1 MPEDGPAAK
10 AGRPPPAAAAQRA
23 ALTFWGVRAGIAAP
37 GAATAAFGGNSP
49 CAAVEVFA
57 GGEAPRRVVIFDA
70 GTGLRPLG
78 ARLAPR
84 APVACD
90 LLFGHTGFDRICGLP
105 FFAAAFDAANRI
117 ACHCAHRPREGGI
130 RAALA
135 GLMADPLFPVP
146 IDVFKAAMSF
156 HDLTPGG
163 RAALFGGARAASL
176 PLPAAGPRGSAWRLA
191 VAGASLVHA
200 GAVRPGE
207 DGERLA
213 AFARGC
219 DLLVIGP
226 LAGGEGGDAAAA
238 EIAREAG
245 AAATVVTGHAPE
257 ACDDRLLRREEA
269 LRKRLPSA
277 RLAREGMT
285 IALGAGRGEPA

>member
-1 MPEDGPAAK
+1 MPEDGP
-10 AGRPPPAAAAQRA
+10 PPAAATQRA
-23 ALTFWGVRAGIAAP
+23 VLTFWGVRAGIAAP
-37 GAATAAFGGNSP
+37 GAATAAFGGNSS

-57 GGEAPRRVVIFDA
+57 AGGGAPRRIVIFDA

-135 GLMADPLFPVP
+135 GLMAEPLFPVP
-146 IDVFKAAMSF
+146 IGVFRAAMSF
-156 HDLTPGG
+156 HDLAPGG

-176 PLPAAGPRGSAWRLA
+176 PLPAAGPTASAWRLA

-207 DGERLA
+207 DAARLA

-226 LAGGEGGDAAAA
+226 LAGGEEGDAAAA
-238 EIAREAG
+238 GIAREAG

-257 ACDDRLLRREEA
+257 ASDDRLRRREKA
-269 LRKRLPSA
+269 LRKRLPGA
-277 RLAREGMT
+277 RLAREGMA
-285 IALGAGRGEPA
+285 IALGARRGGPARGA

>member
-10 AGRPPPAAAAQRA
+10 AGQPPPAAATERA
-23 ALTFWGVRAGIAAP
+23 VLTFWGVRAGIAVP

-57 GGEAPRRVVIFDA
+57 AGEEAPRRVVIFDA

-78 ARLAPR
+78 ARLAP
-84 APVACD
+84 PVACD

-105 FFAAAFDAANRI
+105 FFATAFDAANRI

-146 IDVFKAAMSF
+146 IDAFQAAVSF
-156 HDLTPGG
+156 HDLAPGG

-176 PLPAAGPRGSAWRLA
+176 PLPGGSAWRLA
-191 VAGASLVHA
+191 VAGASLVLA
-200 GAVRPGE
+200 GAVGPGE
-207 DGERLA
+207 DGARLA

-219 DLLVIGP
+219 DLLVVGP
-226 LAGGEGGDAAAA
+226 LAGGEEGDVLAAG
-238 EIAREAG
+238 IAREAG

-257 ACDDRLLRREEA
+257 AADDRLRRREEA
-269 LRKRLPSA
+269 LRRRLPGA

-285 IALGAGRGEPA
+285 IALGAGQGGPSRGA